1 MRCCI
6 LGTGS
11 HYLAKIYRESY
22 IQKRWVKCFYCSFS
36 DNAPS
41 RKWVTTMHCWCVSI
55 RLATVYVSVIVY
67 WLDVEKIID
76 DNHEQNWEFHGDR
89 HPHLYSFY
97 WGRGK
102 RKGEELYSLKKII
115 FYLFTWTPHQKYN
128 KSIKMNSIVLMIDFV
143 LPEIWS
149 VWSVWIQNPKMPKVI
164 ITAIMFT
171 IVRVLGWT
179 ASEKRPLTSNQ
190 LLW

>member
-1 MRCCI
+1 MFYFFFLYAISKDILRSCHKKVLCIRPPLRCSI

-76 DNHEQNWEFHGDR
+76 DNHEQNWECHGYR

-102 RKGEELYSLKKII
+102 RKGEELYSLKKSFFIHSHE
-115 FYLFTWTPHQKYN
+115 LP
-128 KSIKMNSIVLMIDFV
+128 IKNIT
-143 LPEIWS
+143 
-149 VWSVWIQNPKMPKVI
+149 NP
-164 ITAIMFT
+164 
-171 IVRVLGWT
+171 
-179 ASEKRPLTSNQ
+179 
-190 LLW
+190 